1 MSPVRM
7 ERVESG
13 IRTMI
18 AFTEAHNRHDLTAM
32 MDLVS
37 ENSVFESNSPAPDG
51 TSYQGKKAITQYWQQ
66 MISQYSDSAIKI
78 EDIFGFG
85 LRCIM
90 LWRYTW
96 TNETGNKLHLR
107 GVDICRLQDGMI
119 QEVQSYIKG

>member
-13 IRTMI
+13 IRTML
-18 AFTEAHNRHDLTAM
+18 AFTEAHNRHDLTTM

-37 ENSVFESNSPAPDG
+37 ENGVLESYSPAPDG
-51 TSYQGKKAITQYWQQ
+51 TVYQGKKAITQYWQQ
-66 MISQYSDSAIKI
+66 MISQSPDAVIKI

-90 LWRYTW
+90 LWRYAW
-96 TNETGNKLHLR
+96 TDETGNKHHLR
-107 GVDICRLQDGMI
+107 GVDICRLQDGLI
-119 QEVQSYIKG
+119 QEMLSYVKG